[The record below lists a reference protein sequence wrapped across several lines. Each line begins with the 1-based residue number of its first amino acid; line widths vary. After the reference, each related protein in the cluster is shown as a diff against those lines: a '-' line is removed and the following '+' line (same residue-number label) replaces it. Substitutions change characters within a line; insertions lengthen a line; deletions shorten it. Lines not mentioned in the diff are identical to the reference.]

1 MNHKTYAKATEEIHS
16 LFPTVK
22 ISLKDDCIVLE
33 GELDKWEDIVHAG
46 FLAVEAESYGVI
58 NKITLKGYVA
68 PPVRMSSVTDQL
80 YEGLKCDV
88 LIIGGGV
95 VGTAILREFSKY
107 KVNAVL
113 VEKETDVAL
122 HASGRNDGCIHVGV
136 DLSTKSLKHY
146 YLRKAVKVY
155 KQLAEDLGV
164 DYKQSGQTLA
174 FTKKYARLLM
184 PFFLNLAKKRG
195 LTGARVLNKEELHKL
210 EPNITD
216 EAEFAVFFPEGG
228 TICPYNMTIALA
240 ENAIENGGRVLLN
253 TAVTGMSV
261 KDHHV
266 TSVQTN
272 RGTIYPKVVV
282 NAAGTFSDVIA
293 AMADDQFFTI
303 HPRKGIE
310 LILDQK
316 AKAHSV
322 NTSLSIY
329 HGSGDRKAHTKG
341 GGLIPTVDG
350 NILVGPTATE
360 VPERENFVTDIDS
373 VNMLLAKHKQTTPSL
388 TFGDVITYFTGVRA
402 ATYEEDF
409 VVQKGKWTDNIVH
422 AAGIQ
427 SPGLTAAPAIA
438 VDIVKFAQE
447 ELKTTFKPNPKF
459 NPKRKVTE
467 PLKRLSF
474 EERDAAIK
482 SNPDYGQVICRCEEV
497 SKGEILD
504 ALRRPLPVNTVDGV
518 KRRVRAGMG
527 RCQGGFCQQLVV
539 QIIAKEKKIKI
550 EDVYKKGEGRI
561 VLGDTKGET
570 NGKL

>member
-1 MNHKTYAKATEEIHS
+1 MNHKTYHKAVEKIHDY
-16 LFPTVK
+16 FPTVNV
-22 ISLKDDCIVLE
+22 SLKDDCIVLE
-33 GELDKWEDIVHAG
+33 GELEKWDEIVEAG

-68 PPVRMSSVTDQL
+68 PPVKISSITDQA
-80 YEGLKCDV
+80 YDGLECDV

-107 KVNAVL
+107 QVNAVL
-113 VEKETDVAL
+113 VEKEADVAL

-136 DLSTKSLKHY
+136 DLSSKSLKHH
-146 YLRKAVKVY
+146 YLREAVKDY

-164 DYKQSGQTLA
+164 DYKQTGQTLA
-174 FTKKYARLLM
+174 FTKKYARLVM
-184 PFFLNLAKKRG
+184 PLFLNVAKKRG
-195 LTGARVLNKEELHKL
+195 LTGTRVMNKAELRQM
-210 EPNITD
+210 EPNITED
-216 EAEFAVFFPEGG
+216 AEFAVFFPEGA

-272 RGTIYPKVVV
+272 HGTLYPKVVV
-282 NAAGTFSDVIA
+282 NAAGTYSDVIA

-329 HGSGDRKAHTKG
+329 HGSDDRKAHTKG

-350 NILVGPTATE
+350 NILVGPTAAE
-360 VPERENFVTDIDS
+360 VPDRENFVTDLDS
-373 VNMLLAKHKQTTPSL
+373 VNALLAKHKLTTPSL
-388 TFGDVITYFTGVRA
+388 SFGDVITYFTGIRA

-409 VVQKGKWTDNIVH
+409 IVQKGKWTDNIVH

-438 VDIVKFAQE
+438 VDIVKFAEE
-447 ELKTTFKPNPKF
+447 ELKTKFKVNTTF

-474 EERDAAIK
+474 EARDALIK
-482 SNPDYGQVICRCEEV
+482 TNPDYGQVICRCEEV

-504 ALRRPLPVNTVDGV
+504 ALRRPLPVN
-518 KRRVRAGMG
+518 R
-527 RCQGGFCQQLVV
+527 
-539 QIIAKEKKIKI
+539 
-550 EDVYKKGEGRI
+550 
-561 VLGDTKGET
+561 
-570 NGKL
+570 